1 MQDYIDSISDIY
13 YLQYISG
20 IMSNVGSEINLDPNK
35 EEVLWKCLE
44 QIMQDLE
51 NRTNVCSEAMKEKS
65 ESMKK

>member
-1 MQDYIDSISDIY
+1 
-13 YLQYISG
+13 
-20 IMSNVGSEINLDPNK
+20 MSNVGSEINLDPNK

-51 NRTNVCSEAMKEKS
+51 NKTNVSSEAMKEKS